1 MENKARTRER
11 WKKKSIS
18 IWSDVM
24 SGFPQDEIYSPV
36 GFCISEIP
44 ICLLLQ
50 ESKEYRMKQPGK
62 RDVKRTL
69 ILFMYDLNM
78 YQESHKTLKDKNEMI
93 VHASDDKGE
102 CYEKALNVR
111 KSSLREGENMAK
123 DEALQVLNEILKTMD
138 PNKNEYYQFLGVKLA
153 DGIKMEELYNRVK
166 KKKLI

>member
-1 MENKARTRER
+1 
-11 WKKKSIS
+11 
-18 IWSDVM
+18 
-24 SGFPQDEIYSPV
+24 
-36 GFCISEIP
+36 
-44 ICLLLQ
+44 
-50 ESKEYRMKQPGK
+50 MKQPGK